1 MSTDRVTHIRY
12 VGVCV
17 PNFKTERSFIADIW
31 GLPQVAADGETA
43 YFAAASSPNA
53 YVYRLR
59 SGPERRLDVIA
70 FAAGSDA
77 AVDATAQHL
86 AHGGVKLI
94 SEPHRLQSP
103 GGGYGFRFFDTDG
116 RTLEISNSV
125 EARAPRALGRGESIP
140 ATLSHVVLH
149 TPDIRKTVAFYEQY
163 LGFRVTDW
171 LGDFMC
177 FLRCNS
183 VHHCLA
189 FLPGPPCLNHVA
201 FEMRDLDE
209 MMRGISRLA
218 KQNIVLGWGPGR
230 HTAGNNTFAY
240 FLAPSGHVL
249 EYTAEVQRIDEATWQ
264 PTVYTPS
271 PDITDQWG
279 TGSMNGGG
287 PQELGAPAP
296 DPGLWTPP
304 PE

>member
-1 MSTDRVTHIRY
+1 MSGDRVTHIRY

-17 PNFKTERSFIADIW
+17 PNFNKERSFISDIW
-31 GLPQVAADGETA
+31 GLPQVAGDGEIA
-43 YFAAASSPNA
+43 YFAAAGSPNA

-59 SGPERRLDVIA
+59 SGPDRRLDIIA
-70 FAAGSDA
+70 FAVDSDA
-77 AVDATAQHL
+77 AVDATAQRL
-86 AHGGVKLI
+86 TRGGVTLI

-116 RTLEISNSV
+116 RALEVSNSV
-125 EARAPRALGRGESIP
+125 EPRAPRALGRGESIP
-140 ATLSHVVLH
+140 GTLSHVVLH
-149 TPDIRKTVAFYEQY
+149 TPDIRKTVAFYEQH

-240 FLAPSGHVL
+240 FSAPSGNVL

-264 PTVYTPS
+264 PTVYAPS
-271 PDITDQWG
+271 PEITDQWG
-279 TGSMNGGG
+279 TGSLTGGG
-287 PQELGAPAP
+287 PQKLGAPAP

-304 PE
+304 PL